1 MAKAGKDD
9 FETRMARLAEIV
21 EELEKGEL
29 PLERGVALY
38 KEGLVL
44 VKSCRRQLNEAA
56 NEVKLVAKDELEDFV
71 PDEEE
76 SGGGS

>member
-1 MAKAGKDD
+1 MAKAKKDD
-9 FETRMARLAEIV
+9 FETRMARLGEIV

-56 NEVKLVAKDELEDFV
+56 NEVKLVDKDELQDFV
-71 PDEEE
+71 PEEE